1 MPVTDDQVATLRALL
16 ANDRD
21 RHERLRAGLDR
32 TEAGKGYMALIAAS
46 FGEAALR
53 RFGSDYTQAD
63 IITFVADVRARS
75 ERVSESLDPEVAERM
90 LNAALGNAS
99 TQGLSREA
107 KAGSQI
113 FLLVGLIADE
123 HLDDPG
129 LDAFLADARK
139 LADQILGG

>member
-21 RHERLRAGLDR
+21 LHERLRAGLDPA
-32 TEAGKGYMALIAAS
+32 EAGKGYMALIAAS

-63 IITFVADVRARS
+63 IITFVASVRERS
-75 ERVSESLDPEVAERM
+75 ERVSESLDPEVAERV
-90 LNAALGNAS
+90 LNVALGDA
-99 TQGLSREA
+99 TAQGLSREA
-107 KAGSQI
+107 KTNAQT
-113 FLLVGLIADE
+113 LLLAGLISDE
-123 HLDDPG
+123 HLDDRG
-129 LDAFLADARK
+129 LDAFLADVRK